1 MKIWIKVKID
11 DLSWPWFIQQQ
22 KRGELMLQNPQVWL
36 FLTEFSIENDISLW
50 EKEKLIHS
58 VTLIDNK
65 LQVRCLWKPT
75 RWGKA
80 MNSTVACRALC
91 FSGPFINIWTGSQMR
106 PQVLH
111 HVWFNDINT
120 LELGWHESIISSL
133 CKFLESNHLKQCG
146 NKKHKWN
153 TERTINNQVFL
164 EH

>member
-1 MKIWIKVKID
+1 MSLYLSSSILSLFPLLSLLPSPSLWLLFSSLAVDKSVFVENGVAGFNE
-11 DLSWPWFIQQQ
+11 DLDQSKNWWLVMTMIYSTT

-65 LQVRCLWKPT
+65 LQVRCLWKPA

-106 PQVLH
+106 PQSCV
-111 HVWFNDINT
+111 I
-120 LELGWHESIISSL
+120 
-133 CKFLESNHLKQCG
+133 
-146 NKKHKWN
+146 
-153 TERTINNQVFL
+153 
-164 EH
+164 